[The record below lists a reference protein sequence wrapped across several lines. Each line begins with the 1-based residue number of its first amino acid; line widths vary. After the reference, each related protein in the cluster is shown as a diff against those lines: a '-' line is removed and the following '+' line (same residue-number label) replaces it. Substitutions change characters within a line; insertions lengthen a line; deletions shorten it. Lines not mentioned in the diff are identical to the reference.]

1 MARSRL
7 FLTPEDH
14 DHFLRI
20 FPEARALPWTHFP
33 EKGCWQVEFD
43 PETPTPAE
51 TAALGE
57 NRRICLERLGRLGHA
72 EPPAMDEEIRLAPE
86 DSKYDGGT
94 EARPPIVR
102 PFLLLLLILVM
113 VGGATVFLVSRDP
126 EPSADTPRGS
136 APAPPDASRA
146 EPIGE
151 SVGAKTPSLRG
162 DIIAMLDR
170 CRRFLQDG
178 ELTNGEAG
186 NALDCYREVLRHV
199 PDNMEARSGLR
210 RIEQHFIGRAE
221 AALKRGDPGE
231 ARRFLAIL
239 DRVNPDSAHLA
250 RLWASLERLQD
261 RMAAPLV
268 PPESAILTDVP
279 KTPSEAPA
287 PPEESPSGDAS
298 APSAAAAPG
307 SLQPESSQPEK
318 PPSDARSGQK
328 KGPTVGF
335 DTDTLIRESLGTGFG
350 PSEAA
355 DE

>member
-33 EKGCWQVEFD
+33 EKGYWQVEFD
-43 PETPTPAE
+43 SENPTPAE

-57 NRRICLERLGRLGHA
+57 NRRICLERLGRLGQA
-72 EPPAMDEEIRLAPE
+72 EPPVMDDEVRPAAG
-86 DSKYDGGT
+86 DSKYDGES
-94 EARPPIVR
+94 EARSPIVR

-126 EPSADTPRGS
+126 EPPV
-136 APAPPDASRA
+136 DASRSSDLPQA
-146 EPIGE
+146 GASRTETTGE
-151 SVGAKTPSLRG
+151 GVDSETSPLRG
-162 DIIAMLDR
+162 EIIALLDR

-178 ELTNGEAG
+178 ELTTGEAG
-186 NALDCYREVLRHV
+186 NALDCYREVLRQV

-221 AALKRGDPGE
+221 TALKRGEPGE
-231 ARRFLAIL
+231 ARQFLAIL

-261 RMAAPLV
+261 RLATPSV
-268 PPESAILTDVP
+268 PPESAIFTDVP
-279 KTPSEAPA
+279 ETSPQALEVPA
-287 PPEESPSGDAS
+287 EEPPSGDAS
-298 APSAAAAPG
+298 APSPTAAKRSAK
-307 SLQPESSQPEK
+307 PEK
-318 PPSDARSGQK
+318 PNG
-328 KGPTVGF
+328 GF
-335 DTDTLIRESLGTGFG
+335 DSDTLIRESLGTGFG
-350 PSEAA
+350 PPEAA